1 MFFGKL
7 VYAEFYYVYLA
18 KSAGYVNGYTVTS
31 DKSDNANF
39 VSTSTCNGDCID
51 DTCDE
56 DKACISSKKLCQCT
70 QTNDCP
76 SCSQPSRDPQ
86 KNCDS
91 CLTGFSFKNHL
102 CCSDALTNCLA
113 CSPSSGTV
121 CVLCPAGSFLYDNGS
136 GTTSC
141 VLCAASCTA
150 CDASTCY
157 KCAGIVYQDSTT
169 CRVDSLGFK
178 YHFSDPYIIIDF
190 AIASTN
196 TYTIESLVASYD
208 DGRTKDTSSWTVDSS
223 TSKQMQ
229 IKTTGFS
236 EADLPIKID
245 FIFGYS

>member
-1 MFFGKL
+1 
-7 VYAEFYYVYLA
+7 
-18 KSAGYVNGYTVTS
+18 
-31 DKSDNANF
+31 
-39 VSTSTCNGDCID
+39 VSSSSCNYDCTD
-51 DTCDE
+51 DVCDE
-56 DKACISSKKLCQCT
+56 NKDCISSKKLCQCT
-70 QTNDCP
+70 SSDNCI
-76 SCSQPSRDPQ
+76 SCSQNRDFHT
-86 KNCDS
+86 S
-91 CLTGFSFKNHL
+91 CNTCSTGFSFKNHN
-102 CCSDALTNCLA
+102 CCSDALNCLD
-113 CSPSSGTV
+113 CSPSGTS
-121 CVLCPAGSFLYDNGS
+121 CNLCAAGNFLYDNGS
-136 GTTSC
+136 GTASC